1 MSKFYR
7 VEEDKLLLGV
17 CSGLGAK
24 NSSVLGWRIAF
35 VISTVIFYFPV
46 LIYVL
51 LGICLPLVKKKNDL
65 PQDLPQIEGTKEN
78 IVGNLVKDQIK
89 SFGGDLNKIEVELE
103 KINKMIEKNL
113 ITEEEANKLRKKIL
127 DA

>member
-1 MSKFYR
+1 MKKLYR
-7 VEEDKLLLGV
+7 VEENKLLLGV
-17 CSGLGAK
+17 CSGLGSQ

-35 VISTVIFYFPV
+35 VISTVIFFPFL

-65 PQDLPQIEGTKEN
+65 PQIEGTREN
-78 IVGNLVKDQIK
+78 ILGTMFKDQIK
-89 SFGGDLNKIEVELE
+89 SIGGDLNKIEVELE

>member
-7 VEEDKLLLGV
+7 VEEDKLFLGV

-65 PQDLPQIEGTKEN
+65 PQIEGTREN
-78 IVGNLVKDQIK
+78 ILGTMVKDQIK
-89 SFGGDLNKIEVELE
+89 SF
-103 KINKMIEKNL
+103 
-113 ITEEEANKLRKKIL
+113 
-127 DA
+127 